1 MTNKSTGTVSKTATA
16 ATKVTQSAATTSA
29 QSVTAATPATTDGAR
44 AEQGTNVTGR
54 SVFAIETTAAGIV
67 VRTAFMTD
75 DNRLLNMPAVFPD
88 VMYAFEV
95 IDDLKRQ
102 VAQHFSQAAQVGAK
116 VIAEQAAAKSA
127 GVDPVETTKK

>member
-1 MTNKSTGTVSKTATA
+1 MTNKTTGTVSKSATVE
-16 ATKVTQSAATTSA
+16 TKATQSAANTST
-29 QSVTAATPATTDGAR
+29 QSVTAATPATDGAN

-127 GVDPVETTKK
+127 GVESVETVKK

>member
-1 MTNKSTGTVSKTATA
+1 MTNKTTGTVSKSATA
-16 ATKVTQSAATTSA
+16 ATKATQSAANTST
-29 QSVTAATPATTDGAR
+29 QSVTAATPATDGAN
-44 AEQGTNVTGR
+44 AEQGTNFTGR

-88 VMYAFEV
+88 VMYASEV

-127 GVDPVETTKK
+127 GVESVETVKK

>member
-1 MTNKSTGTVSKTATA
+1 MTNKTTGTVSKSATV
-16 ATKVTQSAATTSA
+16 ATKATQSAANTSTQLVTT
-29 QSVTAATPATTDGAR
+29 ATPATDGAT

-67 VRTAFMTD
+67 VRTALMTD

-127 GVDPVETTKK
+127 GVATVKTTK